1 MLTVEKNR
9 VVSLVYE
16 LRTESFDG
24 EIIETVDESNPLVFL
39 YGRGNLLPKFE
50 EQIKGLKKGD
60 TFNFNIP
67 CEEAYGEIDEE
78 AVIDLPISI
87 FEVDGEIDEDLL
99 QPGNVIPMQDE
110 AGNRIDGMVL
120 EVSDTHV
127 TMDFNH
133 PLAGA
138 DLYFTGKITDVREA
152 TEEEIVHG
160 HAHA

>member
-9 VVSLVYE
+9 VVSLIYE

-24 EIIETVDESNPLVFL
+24 EIVETVDESNPLVFL
-39 YGRGNLLPKFE
+39 FGRGNLLPKFE

-60 TFNFNIP
+60 SFNFSIP
-67 CEEAYGEIDEE
+67 CEDAYGEIDEE

-87 FEVDGEIDEDLL
+87 FEIDGEIDEDLL

-120 EVSDTHV
+120 EVSDSRV

-138 DLYFTGKITDVREA
+138 DLYFSGKITDVREA
-152 TEEEIVHG
+152 TEEEIIHG

>member
-9 VVSLVYE
+9 VVSLIYE

-24 EIIETVDESNPLVFL
+24 EIIETVDETNPLVFL

-87 FEVDGEIDEDLL
+87 FEVDGEIDEELL

-120 EVSDTHV
+120 EVTDTHV

-133 PLAGA
+133 PLAGS
-138 DLYFTGKITDVREA
+138 DLYFKGKITDVREA
-152 TEEEIVHG
+152 TEEEIIHG

>member
-24 EIIETVDESNPLVFL
+24 EIVETVDESNPLVFL

-67 CEEAYGEIDEE
+67 CEDAYGEIDEE

-152 TEEEIVHG
+152 TEEEIIHG

>member
-67 CEEAYGEIDEE
+67 CEDAYGEIDEE

-152 TEEEIVHG
+152 TEEEIIHG